1 MQLWQEWFRCVR
13 QLRPACSRTRS
24 FFWLVTALIGLST
37 RLELAG
43 VTSFVRSIGLTPAA
57 YRRLLYL
64 FHSPAVSL
72 ERLTAL
78 WARLVP
84 TLCAPYKV
92 GPYLVCIADGV
103 KAPKEG
109 RQMPAVRSLHQS
121 ADSNSKPPFIMGHS
135 FQAMSL
141 LVRSATGHIASI
153 PLAARIHE
161 GLVWSNRD
169 QRTLLDRL
177 VEMFLGLAGP
187 LGGKVILLADAYY
200 ASGKVIRPL
209 LREGHHLVTRVRMN
223 AVAYLPLPARSDRR
237 HRGRPRIY
245 GEKVRLR
252 DLIDEKGLLATAPSP
267 LAGDTHS
274 ISYGC
279 FDLLWRPVGHLVR
292 FVVVKHPH
300 RGMIILM
307 TTHMDLDPLEVI
319 VLYSY
324 RFKIETGFRH
334 AIHVVGAYGY
344 HFWMEA
350 MEPIRRRSKDQYLHM
365 RSEPYRKAVVRKM
378 KAYHLHV
385 QLGCIAQGLLI
396 HLAIN
401 HGEAVWEHFRSWL
414 RTMNRSRPP
423 SELVV
428 IHSLRE
434 HVREFL
440 DAGGGDEELRIFW
453 SDYRPS
459 HKARDLKLA
468 G

>member
-1 MQLWQEWFRCVR
+1 MQLWKEWFRCVR
-13 QLRPACSRTRS
+13 QLRSACSRTRS
-24 FFWLVTALIGLST
+24 FFWLVTVLVGLST

-43 VTSFVRSIGLTPAA
+43 VTSFVRSLGLAPAA

-72 ERLTAL
+72 DRLTAL
-78 WARLVP
+78 WVRLVP
-84 TLCAPYKV
+84 TLCSPYKA
-92 GPYLVCIADGV
+92 GPFLVCIADGI

-109 RQMPAVRSLHQS
+109 RLMPAVRSLHQS

-141 LVRSATGHIASI
+141 LVRSPSGHVASV

-177 VEMFLGLAGP
+177 VGMFLGLAGS
-187 LGGKVILLADAYY
+187 LDEKVILLADAYY

-209 LREGHHLVTRVRMN
+209 LREGHHLVTRARMN
-223 AVAYLPLPARSDRR
+223 SVAYLPPNGQSGRR
-237 HRGRPRIY
+237 RRGRPRIY

-252 DLIDEKGLLATAPSP
+252 DLIAEKGLLMTAPSP
-267 LAGDTHS
+267 LARDTHS

-292 FVVVKHPH
+292 FVVVKHPR

-319 VLYSY
+319 ALYSH

-334 AIHVVGAYGY
+334 AIHVLGAYGY

-350 MEPIRRRSKDQYLHM
+350 MEPIRRRSKNQYLHM
-365 RSEPYRKAVVRKM
+365 RSEKYRNAVVRKM

-401 HGEAVWEHFRSWL
+401 HGELVWKQFRSWL
-414 RTMNRSRPP
+414 RTMDPARPP

-428 IHSLRE
+428 MYSLRDSLP
-434 HVREFL
+434 EFL
-440 DAGGGDEELRIFW
+440 DGGGEDEELRIFW
-453 SDYRPS
+453 RDYRPS
-459 HKARDLKLA
+459 DTARDLKMA